1 LYGFSPPE
9 LASLCCAFLWAF
21 SGMILRSQSHQ
32 VTPAAMNVI
41 RCGVAGAL
49 FWCIVP
55 FHPAP
60 ISDLVLVPW
69 RDWAL
74 LVASFTIGIAVGDTL
89 YMISIKEI
97 GISRT
102 MALTGVFPLTTIAWE
117 TLLLGN
123 PLQTM
128 LLLGSLLVV
137 GGVYFLSL
145 RNEKNDPQDSVHL
158 RRGILVALF
167 AAVLW
172 GLSATLLKP
181 ATANMD
187 IVHANAT
194 RMPLIA
200 LIVYLARVRP
210 SSKET
215 LRGVSLKSFAVV
227 GFAGALG
234 MGLSAYLFIYAI
246 GEIGVAKVVTLSSIS
261 PLFGMAMAVVFFKE
275 KVTWQVMVG
284 VGLCLAGVWTVI

>member
-1 LYGFSPPE
+1 
-9 LASLCCAFLWAF
+9 
-21 SGMILRSQSHQ
+21 MILRSQSHL

-55 FHPAP
+55 FNPTPLSA
-60 ISDLVLVPW
+60 LLLVPW

-102 MALTGVFPLTTIAWE
+102 MALTGVFPLTTLAWE
-117 TLLLGN
+117 ALLLGN
-123 PLQTM
+123 PLQTTLM
-128 LLLGSLLVV
+128 LGSLLVV
-137 GGVYFLSL
+137 GGVYFLS
-145 RNEKNDPQDSVHL
+145 RKDEADNQEDPTQL
-158 RRGILVALF
+158 RRGVLIALVAAL
-167 AAVLW
+167 LW

-187 IVHANAT
+187 IVHANAM

-200 LIVYLARVRP
+200 LLVYLARVRP
-210 SSKET
+210 SSRET
-215 LRGVSLKSFAVV
+215 LRGISLKSFAAV
-227 GFAGALG
+227 GFSGALG

-246 GEIGVAKVVTLSSIS
+246 GEIGVGKVVTLSSIS
-261 PLFGMAMAVVFFKE
+261 PLFGMAMAVIFLKE
-275 KVTWQVMVG
+275 KVTWQVAAG
-284 VGLCLAGVWTVI
+284 VGLCLAGVWVVI

>member
-1 LYGFSPPE
+1 
-9 LASLCCAFLWAF
+9 
-21 SGMILRSQSHQ
+21 
-32 VTPAAMNVI
+32 
-41 RCGVAGAL
+41 
-49 FWCIVP
+49 
-55 FHPAP
+55 
-60 ISDLVLVPW
+60 
-69 RDWAL
+69 
-74 LVASFTIGIAVGDTL
+74 
-89 YMISIKEI
+89 
-97 GISRT
+97 
-102 MALTGVFPLTTIAWE
+102 
-117 TLLLGN
+117 
-123 PLQTM
+123 M

-145 RNEKNDPQDSVHL
+145 RNEKNDPQDSAHL

-261 PLFGMAMAVVFFKE
+261 PLFGMAMAVVFLKE

>member
-1 LYGFSPPE
+1 
-9 LASLCCAFLWAF
+9 
-21 SGMILRSQSHQ
+21 MILRSQSQQ

-41 RCGVAGAL
+41 RCGVAGAI

-55 FHPAP
+55 FNPTPLSELA
-60 ISDLVLVPW
+60 LVPW

-74 LVASFTIGIAVGDTL
+74 LAASFTIGIAVGDTL

-102 MALTGVFPLTTIAWE
+102 MALTGIFPLTTMAWE

-123 PLQTM
+123 RLQTT
-128 LLLGSLLVV
+128 LVLGSLLVV
-137 GGVYFLSL
+137 GGVYFLSRKDNTEDRQNPL
-145 RNEKNDPQDSVHL
+145 HL
-158 RRGILVALF
+158 RRGVLVAL
-167 AAVLW
+167 AAAALW

-194 RMPLIA
+194 RMPIIA
-200 LIVYLARVRP
+200 LLVYLARVRP
-210 SSKET
+210 SSQET
-215 LRGVSLKSFAVV
+215 LRGISLTSFAIV
-227 GFAGALG
+227 GFSGALG

-261 PLFGMAMAVVFFKE
+261 PLFGMAMAVVFLKE
-275 KVTWQVMVG
+275 KVTWSVAAG
-284 VGLCLAGVWTVI
+284 VGLCLAGVWVVI